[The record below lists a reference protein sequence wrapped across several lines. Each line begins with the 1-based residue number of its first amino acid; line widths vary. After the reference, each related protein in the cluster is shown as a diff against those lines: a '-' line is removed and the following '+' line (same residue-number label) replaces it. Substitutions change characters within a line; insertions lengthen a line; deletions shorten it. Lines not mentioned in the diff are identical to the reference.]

1 MYYINTFFIYSIFG
15 YLYESIIYLFQS
27 GESGILYGFWTP
39 VYGVGVVVIF
49 FFYCLFKN
57 KGYSNKK
64 IYFLEFLVGFFLLS
78 FLEWLGGMLL
88 EILFDTV
95 FWNYEGLKFN
105 IGNYIS
111 LETAFVW
118 GIASIL
124 GVKLL
129 KPLSDKI
136 EEKIPKWVTWI
147 LIILFS
153 VDLFITLLT
162 KSALTIF

>member
-1 MYYINTFFIYSIFG
+1 MYYINTFFIYSILG

-27 GESGILYGFWTP
+27 GESGILYGIWTP
-39 VYGVGVVVIF
+39 VYGIGVVVIF
-49 FFYCLFKN
+49 FFYHIFKK

-64 IYFLEFLVGFFLLS
+64 IYLLEFLVGFFLLS

-95 FWNYEGLKFN
+95 FWNYEGLEFN

-111 LETAFVW
+111 LETAFIW

-124 GVKLL
+124 CIKFL
-129 KPLSDKI
+129 KPLSDKL
-136 EEKIPKWVTWI
+136 EEKIPKWGTWI
-147 LIILFS
+147 LIIFFS
-153 VDLFITLLT
+153 IDSIITFLT
-162 KSALTIF
+162 KSALAIF